1 MFQIDEKR
9 KGEAGKGLSKV
20 QRKQTW
26 GSQRA
31 EECGVREKTEVEW
44 AESERIE
51 DNRDWKQYRQSVKDK
66 TGIKGQGN

>member
-31 EECGVREKTEVEW
+31 GECWEKTEVEW